1 MFFFEDEI
9 RCKRVSSQNK
19 EKFEDY
25 EGFVEKF
32 KPKLTTDDC
41 YTPPLVY
48 EAVADWA
55 AKEYHVDKSCFVRPF
70 YPGGDYVNYD
80 YSGGKVVVDNPP
92 FSILSQLVRF
102 YCERGVPFLLFA
114 PTLCSIQRCADFCTA
129 LPVGVDVTYENGAEI
144 KTSFVTNL
152 EPYETRVR
160 VVPSLYEAVKKAN
173 DENRREQVRTLPKYV
188 YPAEVVTVA
197 AIYPFA
203 GLGIEFV
210 VPRSESVRVSALDSQ
225 WESKKSIFGC
235 GWLVSAEVKAEREKA
250 EREKAER
257 WQLSDRERA
266 IIAGLAKVHN

>member
-114 PTLCSIQRCADFCTA
+114 PTLCSIQRCADFST
-129 LPVGVDVTYENGAEI
+129 PTG
-144 KTSFVTNL
+144 K
-152 EPYETRVR
+152 
-160 VVPSLYEAVKKAN
+160 AVQK
-173 DENRREQVRTLPKYV
+173 
-188 YPAEVVTVA
+188 
-197 AIYPFA
+197 
-203 GLGIEFV
+203 
-210 VPRSESVRVSALDSQ
+210 
-225 WESKKSIFGC
+225 
-235 GWLVSAEVKAEREKA
+235 
-250 EREKAER
+250 
-257 WQLSDRERA
+257 
-266 IIAGLAKVHN
+266 